1 MNSWSKLNKA
11 SFITIFIHSCR
22 IVIVSYFFPQKS
34 NMLPFKSREIKAE
47 KGSSMFIKTTLLFG
61 TPIQQPPLFS
71 RRIAPIIFRSRNKGK
86 DFKWLAWGL
95 MLRLKLRSFWL
106 YTYIHLAK
114 WLVLLDFQIPPKY
127 YFECKAI
134 NVFLLPFLNACTQ
147 MDIIKN
153 NHVVPCECHL
163 YFFR

>member
-1 MNSWSKLNKA
+1 MVPWFSK
-11 SFITIFIHSCR
+11 HP
-22 IVIVSYFFPQKS
+22 FF
-34 NMLPFKSREIKAE
+34 
-47 KGSSMFIKTTLLFG
+47 SSK
-61 TPIQQPPLFS
+61 
-71 RRIAPIIFRSRNKGK
+71 RIAPIIFWAGNKGK

-95 MLRLKLRSFWL
+95 MLRLKIRSFWL

-147 MDIIKN
+147 MDIIKTIMLF
-153 NHVVPCECHL
+153 HVNAIYIFSDNEQTIWTKVSTL
-163 YFFR
+163 KVLIKKRIDF